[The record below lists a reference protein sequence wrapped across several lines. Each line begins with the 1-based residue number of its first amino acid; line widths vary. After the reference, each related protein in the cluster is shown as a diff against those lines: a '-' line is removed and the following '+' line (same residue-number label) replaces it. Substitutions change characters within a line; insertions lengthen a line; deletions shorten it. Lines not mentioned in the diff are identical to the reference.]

1 MDFVYELNQIIL
13 RELGDA
19 IVNRRKK
26 LGLKQTELAELAGY
40 SVRYQCMVENGQ
52 KNVTLCF
59 LVAISVALD
68 CNIRQLLDD
77 VMRSIEGSLASNR
90 RFKEL
95 WQQAVE
101 SVEQKKKAR
110 HMNINNK
117 KESIYSSFSR
127 HSLCAGVFF
136 YL

>member
-1 MDFVYELNQIIL
+1 MDFIYELNQIIL
-13 RELGDA
+13 RELGDV

-40 SVRYQCMVENGQ
+40 SARYECMVENGQ
-52 KNVTLCF
+52 KNVTLYF
-59 LVAISVALD
+59 LVGISAALHCSVLD
-68 CNIRQLLDD
+68 LLND
-77 VMRSIEGSLASNR
+77 VMRSIEGSLASNK

-110 HMNINNK
+110 HMNIKNK
-117 KESIYSSFSR
+117 K
-127 HSLCAGVFF
+127 
-136 YL
+136 

>member
-1 MDFVYELNQIIL
+1 MDFIYELNQIIL
-13 RELGDA
+13 RELGDV

-40 SVRYQCMVENGQ
+40 SARYQCMVENGQ

-59 LVAISVALD
+59 LISISVALH
-68 CNIRQLLDD
+68 CSVLELLND
-77 VMRSIEGSLASNR
+77 VMRSIEGSLTSNK
-90 RFKEL
+90 RFKKL

-110 HMNINNK
+110 HMNIKNK
-117 KESIYSSFSR
+117 K
-127 HSLCAGVFF
+127 
-136 YL
+136 

>member
-1 MDFVYELNQIIL
+1 MDFIYELNQIIL
-13 RELGDA
+13 RELGDV

-40 SVRYQCMVENGQ
+40 SARYQCMVENGQ

-59 LVAISVALD
+59 LVSISAALH
-68 CNIRQLLDD
+68 CSVLELLND

-90 RFKEL
+90 RFKKL

-110 HMNINNK
+110 HMNIKNK
-117 KESIYSSFSR
+117 K
-127 HSLCAGVFF
+127 
-136 YL
+136 

>member
-1 MDFVYELNQIIL
+1 MDFIYELNQIIL

-59 LVAISVALD
+59 LVAISAALH
-68 CNIRQLLDD
+68 CSVLELLND
-77 VMRSIEGSLASNR
+77 VMRSIEGSLTSNK
-90 RFKEL
+90 RFKKL

-110 HMNINNK
+110 HMNIKNK
-117 KESIYSSFSR
+117 K
-127 HSLCAGVFF
+127 
-136 YL
+136 

>member
-26 LGLKQTELAELAGY
+26 LGLKQTELAGY
-40 SVRYQCMVENGQ
+40 SARYQCMVENGQ

-110 HMNINNK
+110 HMNIKNK
-117 KESIYSSFSR
+117 K
-127 HSLCAGVFF
+127 
-136 YL
+136 

>member
-26 LGLKQTELAELAGY
+26 LGLKQTELAGY
-40 SVRYQCMVENGQ
+40 SARYQCMVENGQ

-59 LVAISVALD
+59 LVSISAALH
-68 CNIRQLLDD
+68 CSVLELLND
-77 VMRSIEGSLASNR
+77 VMRSIEGSLTSNK
-90 RFKEL
+90 RFKKL

-110 HMNINNK
+110 HMNIKNK
-117 KESIYSSFSR
+117 K
-127 HSLCAGVFF
+127 
-136 YL
+136 

>member
-26 LGLKQTELAELAGY
+26 LGMKQNELAELAGY

-68 CNIRQLLDD
+68 CNIRQLLED
-77 VMRSIEGSLASNR
+77 VMRSIEGSLASNK
-90 RFKEL
+90 RFKKL

-110 HMNINNK
+110 HMNIKNK
-117 KESIYSSFSR
+117 K
-127 HSLCAGVFF
+127 
-136 YL
+136 

>member
-1 MDFVYELNQIIL
+1 M
-13 RELGDA
+13 
-19 IVNRRKK
+19 
-26 LGLKQTELAELAGY
+26 LKQTELAGY
-40 SVRYQCMVENGQ
+40 SARYQCMVENGQ
-52 KNVTLCF
+52 KNVSLCF

-77 VMRSIEGSLASNR
+77 VMRSIEGSLASNE

-110 HMNINNK
+110 HMIFKNK
-117 KESIYSSFSR
+117 K
-127 HSLCAGVFF
+127 
-136 YL
+136 

>member
-13 RELGDA
+13 RELGDV

-40 SVRYQCMVENGQ
+40 SARYQCMVENGQ

-59 LVAISVALD
+59 LVAISAALH
-68 CNIRQLLDD
+68 CSVLELLND
-77 VMRSIEGSLASNR
+77 VMRSIASNK

-110 HMNINNK
+110 HMNIKNK
-117 KESIYSSFSR
+117 K
-127 HSLCAGVFF
+127 
-136 YL
+136 

>member
-59 LVAISVALD
+59 LVAISVALH
-68 CNIRQLLDD
+68 CSVLELLND
-77 VMRSIEGSLASNR
+77 VMRSIEGSLTSNK
-90 RFKEL
+90 RFKKL

-110 HMNINNK
+110 HMNIKNK
-117 KESIYSSFSR
+117 K
-127 HSLCAGVFF
+127 
-136 YL
+136 

>member
-1 MDFVYELNQIIL
+1 MDFIYELNQIIL
-13 RELGDA
+13 RELGDV

-59 LVAISVALD
+59 ILAISVALD
-68 CNIRQLLDD
+68 CNIRQLLED
-77 VMRSIEGSLASNR
+77 VMRSIEGSLTSNK
-90 RFKEL
+90 RFKKL

-110 HMNINNK
+110 HMNIKNK
-117 KESIYSSFSR
+117 K
-127 HSLCAGVFF
+127 
-136 YL
+136 

>member
-1 MDFVYELNQIIL
+1 MDFIYELNQIIL
-13 RELGDA
+13 RELGDV

-40 SVRYQCMVENGQ
+40 SARYQCMVENGQ

-68 CNIRQLLDD
+68 CNIRQLLED
-77 VMRSIEGSLASNR
+77 VMRSIEGSLTSNK
-90 RFKEL
+90 RFKKL

-110 HMNINNK
+110 HMNIKNK
-117 KESIYSSFSR
+117 K
-127 HSLCAGVFF
+127 
-136 YL
+136 

>member
-13 RELGDA
+13 RELGDV

-59 LVAISVALD
+59 LVAISAALH
-68 CNIRQLLDD
+68 CSVLELLND

-90 RFKEL
+90 RFKDL

-110 HMNINNK
+110 HMNIKNK
-117 KESIYSSFSR
+117 K
-127 HSLCAGVFF
+127 
-136 YL
+136 

>member
-1 MDFVYELNQIIL
+1 MDFIYELNQIIL
-13 RELGDA
+13 RELGDV

-77 VMRSIEGSLASNR
+77 VMCSIEGSLASNR

-110 HMNINNK
+110 HMNIKNK
-117 KESIYSSFSR
+117 K
-127 HSLCAGVFF
+127 
-136 YL
+136 

>member
-13 RELGDA
+13 RELGDV

-59 LVAISVALD
+59 LFAISAALH
-68 CNIRQLLDD
+68 CSVLELLND

-110 HMNINNK
+110 HMNIKNK
-117 KESIYSSFSR
+117 K
-127 HSLCAGVFF
+127 
-136 YL
+136 

>member
-68 CNIRQLLDD
+68 CNIRQLLED
-77 VMRSIEGSLASNR
+77 VMRSIEGSFASNKK
-90 RFKEL
+90 FKKL
-95 WQQAVE
+95 WQQALE

-110 HMNINNK
+110 HMNIKNK
-117 KESIYSSFSR
+117 K
-127 HSLCAGVFF
+127 
-136 YL
+136 

>member
-1 MDFVYELNQIIL
+1 MDFIYELNQIIL
-13 RELGDA
+13 RELGDV

-68 CNIRQLLDD
+68 CNIRQLLED
-77 VMRSIEGSLASNR
+77 VMRSIESSFASNK
-90 RFKEL
+90 RFKKL

-110 HMNINNK
+110 HMNIKNK
-117 KESIYSSFSR
+117 R
-127 HSLCAGVFF
+127 
-136 YL
+136 

>member
-26 LGLKQTELAELAGY
+26 LGLKQTELAGY

-77 VMRSIEGSLASNR
+77 VMRSIEGSLASNK
-90 RFKEL
+90 RFKKL

-110 HMNINNK
+110 HMNIKNK
-117 KESIYSSFSR
+117 K
-127 HSLCAGVFF
+127 
-136 YL
+136 

>member
-26 LGLKQTELAELAGY
+26 LGLKQTELAEY

-68 CNIRQLLDD
+68 CNIRQLLED
-77 VMRSIEGSLASNR
+77 VMRSIEGSLASNK
-90 RFKEL
+90 RFKKL

-110 HMNINNK
+110 HMNIKNK
-117 KESIYSSFSR
+117 K
-127 HSLCAGVFF
+127 
-136 YL
+136 

>member
-1 MDFVYELNQIIL
+1 MDFIYELNQIIL
-13 RELGDA
+13 RELGDV

-40 SVRYQCMVENGQ
+40 SARYQCMVENGQ
-52 KNVTLCF
+52 KNVTFCF

-68 CNIRQLLDD
+68 CNIRQLLED
-77 VMRSIEGSLASNR
+77 VMRSIEGSLTSNK
-90 RFKEL
+90 RFKKL

-110 HMNINNK
+110 HMNIKNK
-117 KESIYSSFSR
+117 K
-127 HSLCAGVFF
+127 
-136 YL
+136 